1 MNLTVEKIEEQFNLY
16 FKGDKKIEA
25 IKEWA
30 NKYDIYKEELG
41 FSPNENKKELL
52 KWVKILK
59 NIPSEKDQKSDI
71 EKLYREFLTD
81 FNKNKK
87 EMSSQFKSLNN
98 ELDNPN
104 SENSRWGSFGIVLNL
119 IKILFRFF

>member
-1 MNLTVEKIEEQFNLY
+1 MNLTIEKIEEQFNLY

-30 NKYDIYKEELG
+30 NKYDIYKEELV

-52 KWVKILK
+52 KWIKILK
-59 NIPSEKDQKSDI
+59 NISREKTQKSDI
-71 EKLYREFLTD
+71 EKLYKEFLTD

-87 EMSSQFKSLNN
+87 EIPFKFKNLNN
-98 ELDNPN
+98 ELDSPN
-104 SENSRWGSFGIVLNL
+104 SKNSRWKNFGIVWNL
-119 IKILFRFF
+119 IKLLFKFF